1 MTWETVHTHCCTV
14 AISEEYKIK
23 ESLNL
28 MNFSKI
34 IFLGTLLGTAP
45 LWAGLS
51 INDSGSFTVGDL
63 RARFKCAAGTQWKS
77 AIQDDLRYFT
87 VVKKEG
93 GTLESKLDMS
103 PELKGVLRQSFRKTG
118 VATWVNDL

>member
-1 MTWETVHTHCCTV
+1 
-14 AISEEYKIK
+14 
-23 ESLNL
+23 

-118 VATWVNDL
+118 VATWVYDLEFTEAQGIPQSM

>member
-1 MTWETVHTHCCTV
+1 
-14 AISEEYKIK
+14 
-23 ESLNL
+23 
-28 MNFSKI
+28 MNFSKV

-77 AIQDDLRYFT
+77 AIQDDRRHFT

-93 GTLESKLDMS
+93 GALESVAGTQRRFAAIVSQSGRIRLD
-103 PELKGVLRQSFRKTG
+103 L
-118 VATWVNDL
+118 